1 LQASIICISTSL
13 IVNPAVSF
21 NCLDF
26 KSTISQMVTQR
37 PAGASWIPVCSLLI
51 QIIGL
56 YSWCQNCRCCSMPM
70 FSSAR
75 HTQQTML
82 DSLLNTIAHS
92 MLYGSTCP
100 TSGFSASIC
109 EGVSVLVSKLET
121 LLCGTGDF
129 CTPDCVDVMIVAG
142 C

>member
-1 LQASIICISTSL
+1 MA
-13 IVNPAVSF
+13 
-21 NCLDF
+21 
-26 KSTISQMVTQR
+26 
-37 PAGASWIPVCSLLI
+37 
-51 QIIGL
+51 
-56 YSWCQNCRCCSMPM
+56 M
-70 FSSAR
+70 FSSTPQ
-75 HTQQTML
+75 TQQTML

-109 EGVSVLVSKLET
+109 EGVSVLVSKSET

-129 CTPDCVDVMIVAG
+129 CTTDCVDVMIVAG